1 MTSLVITKA
10 AAACLRVWSF
20 GDRKQASS
28 PQNSFLFH
36 QPMAEEKE
44 EKSLSES
51 VNEAMYVNFI
61 KSTAALP
68 LLPSEI
74 RILLCSNIQF
84 LGLGK

>member
-1 MTSLVITKA
+1 
-10 AAACLRVWSF
+10 
-20 GDRKQASS
+20 
-28 PQNSFLFH
+28 
-36 QPMAEEKE
+36 MAEEKE

-74 RILLCSNIQF
+74 RILLYSNIQF

>member
-1 MTSLVITKA
+1 
-10 AAACLRVWSF
+10 
-20 GDRKQASS
+20 
-28 PQNSFLFH
+28 
-36 QPMAEEKE
+36 MAEEKE

-61 KSTAALP
+61 KSTATLP

-74 RILLCSNIQF
+74 RILLYSNIQF